1 MWRFVYVRV
10 RGDQHLAEDIV
21 SEAVLALLRTASDP
35 TAEIGNPISWLR
47 TVVANKVADHFRAV
61 ARVQHLIDQ
70 VKHQTAETDAQDA
83 EASQQLLERREE
95 VRMSWGRWLNKSAG
109 SGMEVH

>member
-1 MWRFVYVRV
+1 M
-10 RGDQHLAEDIV
+10 
-21 SEAVLALLRTASDP
+21 
-35 TAEIGNPISWLR
+35 SWLR

-95 VRMSWGRWLNKSAG
+95 VRMFWGRWLSRVGWLWNG
-109 SGMEVH
+109 STLTGECSGDRGAIQCDGESCRIDSVSGPR